1 MQTCKH
7 CCGPHHY
14 MPSSCL
20 WHKNS
25 AHESDNTEN
34 MKLKI
39 WQTVTCFKTKSLVYE
54 AEIVKRAK
62 QKIATVENHWT
73 VPLLRRCEFGASKFT
88 LRTASSLPTTS
99 LKHITPTTTIGT
111 YRKALQNYSLSKVCV
126 LSCFG
131 YTESVRFPWQPLSPE
146 IAMSP
151 RQPKFRST
159 QWERVTTA
167 QCLVGTTLL
176 LLVVLVAATAT
187 CNNNAKRLKT

>member
-14 MPSSCL
+14 MPFSCL
-20 WHKNS
+20 WNKYS
-25 AHESDNTEN
+25 AHESDKIEN
-34 MKLKI
+34 MKQSRWFMKQKYLK
-39 WQTVTCFKTKSLVYE
+39 V
-54 AEIVKRAK
+54 RAK

-73 VPLLRRCEFGASKFT
+73 VPLLRRCEFGASMFT
-88 LRTASSLPTTS
+88 LHTASSLPTTS

-131 YTESVRFPWQPLSPE
+131 YTEFVRFPWQPLSPE